1 MYSLA
6 TTQTDLATWREHL
19 AFSLPKKELLR
30 PDEVAL
36 ALGCDSRTVLRL
48 FDDASLFGHD
58 INAAGG
64 QRQQMR
70 CRRDSLILFLSRRA
84 NYAPADMQAVL
95 TEVIGHLPVSAL
107 TALRQIIGE
116 QIQKRQ
122 NYRGKPS

>member
-1 MYSLA
+1 MNLP
-6 TTQTDLATWREHL
+6 QPDLAAWRDHF
-19 AFSLPKKELLR
+19 AFLLPNKEFLR
-30 PDEVAL
+30 SDEVAQV
-36 ALGCDSRTVLRL
+36 LGCGCRTVLRL

-70 CRRDSLILFLSRRA
+70 CRRDSLILFLARRA
-84 NYAPADMQAVL
+84 NYAPADMQAKL
-95 TEVIGHLPVSAL
+95 AKVIGHLPISAL